1 MFGLRQYGVDIN
13 GYVND
18 PEKGLCVWMQR
29 RSVSKPTWPGKWDN
43 FVCKLMT
50 DKHYNLIIFQ
60 LIDRKIFSFV
70 YFVNPFI
77 ISNKLQFY
85 INTT

>member
-1 MFGLRQYGVDIN
+1 MQLIFSGMFGLRQYGVDIN

-43 FVCKLMT
+43 FVS
-50 DKHYNLIIFQ
+50 N
-60 LIDRKIFSFV
+60 
-70 YFVNPFI
+70 
-77 ISNKLQFY
+77 ISL
-85 INTT
+85 